1 MKSKLRLLAILLLA
15 VLAPRISS
23 AQENPMST
31 SSPVG
36 QLIESGKSY
45 EGTTVRDLLDAV
57 WEEAAIQ
64 IRAAY
69 DEGYKAGLLDSY
81 PDAAYWQSLSKAMEA
96 RARIQAQSPGWGVVL
111 GASGGSLVIGFAAG
125 VVACMYIGLR

>member
-1 MKSKLRLLAILLLA
+1 MKSKLRPLAILLLA
-15 VLAPRISS
+15 VLAPMSSS
-23 AQENPMST
+23 AQENPLST

-36 QLIESGKSY
+36 QLIESGRSY

-57 WEEAAIQ
+57 WNEAAAR
-64 IRAAY
+64 IRVAY

-81 PDAAYWQSLSKAMEA
+81 PDAAYWESLSKAMES
-96 RARIQAQSPGWGVVL
+96 QAKRQASAPGWGVVL

-125 VVACMYIGLR
+125 VVACIYIGLR

>member
-23 AQENPMST
+23 AQEKVLST

-36 QLIESGKSY
+36 QLIESGRSY
-45 EGTTVRDLLDAV
+45 EGTTVQELLDAV
-57 WEEAAIQ
+57 WEEAAAQ

-96 RARIQAQSPGWGVVL
+96 QARIQAQSPGWGVVL
-111 GASGGSLVIGFAAG
+111 GVSGGSLVIGFAAG